1 MFRLSTSLSRVSQ
14 KDHTPKSSEFS
25 VSTSSQHGFTGFSSK
40 PLWSGLAAKQT
51 HQTLGP
57 PSLFPCLFLL
67 AYLILVLTL
76 MKTKYQAGLTISADA
91 LLENCRELWYHAA
104 ESWALQTR
112 IDYIFSMRY
121 ISLSLSTL
129 IFLHMNLLESLAY
142 SLRYYK
148 I

>member
-104 ESWALQTR
+104 ESWALQDTYR
-112 IDYIFSMRY
+112 LYIFNEIHLLILIHPDFSPHEPPRI
-121 ISLSLSTL
+121 ISLQ
-129 IFLHMNLLESLAY
+129 FALL
-142 SLRYYK
+142 
-148 I
+148 